1 MKAGFMS
8 YHPLTQLIFF
18 ASVLSFTMFF
28 MHPVIL
34 LISLLAGSMYV
45 FYVGGIK
52 GYFNTFRLT
61 FITSVMI
68 VLINPLI
75 SHGGVTVLGYLPD
88 GNPLTFESFIFGAAA
103 ALLMSCTLKW
113 FYSVNKIFTSDRV
126 IYLFGRITPK
136 LALLI
141 SMTLSFVS
149 KFISQLKT
157 VRAAQYTLGHDISS
171 GSLIRR
177 IKNGIRILSA
187 MIQWSLENSV
197 DTADSMKSRGYGLK
211 KRTSYS
217 IYRIMR
223 HDVIFILL
231 VLLADL
237 HMMIGIQ
244 NETLYYSYY
253 PMIEID
259 ISGIYS
265 LSLFAVF
272 LLLCLMPLIADIKE
286 NQKWKSIQ
294 SKI

>member
-1 MKAGFMS
+1 MKTGFMS
-8 YHPLTQLIFF
+8 YHPLTQLLFF

-28 MHPVIL
+28 MHPLIL
-34 LISLLAGSMYV
+34 LISLFAGSLYV
-45 FYVGGIK
+45 FYIGGAK
-52 GYFNTFRLT
+52 GYFQTFKLT

-75 SHGGVTVLGYLPD
+75 SHGGVTILAYLPD
-88 GNPLTFESFIFGAAA
+88 GNPFTLESLFFGAAA

-136 LALLI
+136 LALLL

-157 VRAAQYTLGHDISS
+157 VRTAQYTLGHDIST
-171 GSLIRR
+171 GSLIKRVR
-177 IKNGIRILSA
+177 NGIRILSA

-217 IYRIMR
+217 IYKILR
-223 HDVIFILL
+223 HDVIFISLI
-231 VLLADL
+231 LLADL
-237 HMMIGIQ
+237 YMMIGIR
-244 NETLYYSYY
+244 NEALYYSYY

-259 ISGIYS
+259 ISGIYT
-265 LSLFAVF
+265 LTLFVVF
-272 LLLCLMPLIADIKE
+272 FLLCLMPLIADIKE
-286 NQKWKSIQ
+286 NRKWKSIQ